1 MSDHGYETG
10 RLNLPFVGVSTF
22 AKRELVTDWSQINA
36 DAAVLGAPLTLA
48 RSGELEL
55 GLDQE
60 AFVKH
65 QLCSVSDIRA
75 HMIMKTT

>member
-1 MSDHGYETG
+1 MSDHSYETG

-22 AKRELVTDWSQINA
+22 AKRELLQTGHKLMRMQQFWA
-36 DAAVLGAPLTLA
+36 HPLTLA

-55 GLDQE
+55 GSDQE

-65 QLCSVSDIRA
+65 QLYSVSDIRA